1 MRVLN
6 LSQPPTSVHVEV
18 VYSAAAEMLM
28 SILAIGHVSATPLGE
43 DIKSYDLGR
52 ERLESLRRLASDDLL
67 EDLERLFGG
76 PGTLGE
82 SCGKLLSN
90 LFGFV
95 LDAESRDVAA
105 FLRRLEAA
113 DATDVTLALV
123 GYYTRS
129 YRVVASDVIRNAVKG
144 DDGARREFIEGARA
158 RWGQEDDLVQA
169 LDHVLSLGPEAVH
182 EGLVLALRRWDEE
195 VFSRYADEALP
206 VLERDYKAKLK
217 MAQEQSLE
225 RTIELATNGIQFTPE
240 TGIGRVV
247 LTPTYILKPWV
258 LITEYREIGI
268 YIYPVADES
277 LEVDASLP
285 PPQLVKLY
293 KALGDASRLR
303 LLQRIATG
311 PMTLKEATELLASAK
326 STAYHHLAILR
337 QAGLV
342 WVRDEADEDRTYTL
356 RDDLI
361 PQASELLQGYL
372 RIQPAQRG
380 LGGVPGDRVADGSG

>member
-6 LSQPPTSVHVEV
+6 LSQPPSSVHVEV

-43 DIKSYDLGR
+43 EIKSYDLGR

-169 LDHVLSLGPEAVH
+169 LDHVLALGPEAVH
-182 EGLVLALRRWDEE
+182 EGLVRALRRWDEE

-217 MAQEQSLE
+217 MAQGQSLE

-258 LITEYREIGI
+258 LITEYR
-268 YIYPVADES
+268 
-277 LEVDASLP
+277 EVDASLP

-342 WVRDEADEDRTYTL
+342 WVREEANEDRTYTL